1 MAVATDMIVPPAG
14 QKHVSFSG
22 SGETDNKQIGIQN
35 LAVPIQS
42 TPSVSFQPEFR
53 PRTLTHQLSVV
64 PEGEEFEE
72 ILREID
78 KEKGNEADAE
88 EDDNDDDDEK
98 TLIDDHEDPVFEKIK
113 EKVEK
118 TLERTESSSS
128 LSSAA
133 TDESD
138 GKQILIS
145 EHYTSIP
152 FGIQPRATYEHGK
165 KNADIMGLAYN
176 SRMRQFII
184 LDSKGITSWKRDNVD
199 NRVMRNL
206 MYPKYEYR
214 LLTYIVYAKKYNCYF
229 ALSKDFSL
237 KVLNR
242 DFDET
247 CHVSA
252 GLRSVLFMVFNSVTD
267 ELITGGVDGT
277 KIWSFRQVAGSSF
290 MELKPLANYE
300 LHLEKTLENVGGSW
314 VKKVELDHHL
324 QHLYFCSDTDLQVYN
339 LQGKRLFKYEKAHT
353 MSITGCV
360 YSQSAKVLITS
371 SVDCEVKVWSLMGG
385 MVHSFRGHSRAV
397 TNLLLHPDSSSLI
410 ITASLDGSIRMWSLD
425 TMELVYNITVSSD
438 GVLWMGLTDDN
449 ILYVSTCRNIT
460 LWSLNQFYSFWAL
473 SRNRVTRLSLSG
485 HEGKT
490 TRVVSLGDDSSV
502 RLFNRKTSKNLTT
515 VLPPHVVPA
524 LQSVMSICYSREF
537 DVVFLLINP
546 QEIWVYTSRTDPSC
560 RIAVWNVHDLQLPY
574 IVGSKGRGEERG
586 TRTGPKGIPLH
597 RATENGTGNEVVCD
611 CYSLCDLNSSATM
624 WTDEGNCCP
633 IRHTYLLLGMED
645 GRILFMDPVIRG
657 QKYMEFKANKDK
669 IQMMK
674 HDVAH
679 EALITMCQMTN
690 HALFQMW
697 DLPNLTLK
705 HEVCCGQDVQHFTRL
720 DYSFL
725 TGHKG
730 GAVYFHY
737 LLPVEESMTLKSK
750 GDDEEQAADEKD
762 VSNNGK
768 KLDHNSPI
776 VGLDA
781 STSLRIFCSAS
792 MDGAI
797 KIWDEFCVLLTEI
810 TMEDSLSSLCFLN
823 AQCDLLVGFQ
833 NHIYFIDHT
842 KVCPYLKLPSDE
854 GDYDTDTESDI
865 YENPDVLYEGGLQNT
880 DELTLETYLVPY
892 KLKFSQDFLEGK
904 LPIEQKAGPKEEDK
918 ETSESESD
926 YSLAPTDTYLSPP
939 DSPSR
944 LSEIDLTLGSGYTKY
959 DLLKQ
964 MHRTMRTLAL
974 KQKAD
979 ARRKKFLKKGRK
991 IYPKR
996 GKKRVNI
1003 MLDDDTPL
1011 QSDIEDGP
1019 KEEDPFLLPT
1029 FGMSP
1034 GPTPPGTPP
1043 SKPATPVDWVPHV
1056 EGTDV
1061 VEDKAKP
1068 EKLAPEPVV
1077 ASLDPFEHLAPE
1089 ASVDYIPPQ
1098 NTLDKL
1104 PADSVPEFSKKTIDY
1119 DIPNVLDASDRTP
1132 LTLIQTTAILDESDS
1147 VEFNSEFFDT
1157 EVELATEKN
1166 DNVSDKSDITDKPEV
1181 GVSSESEQEQILGE
1195 KPTEVKVQSIPDY
1208 ELPAL
1213 TCTSKMLVSR
1223 KSLTDDEDKELAMV
1237 LNEIKKEKG
1246 SNLLSTIRLPT
1257 PEEDIKGRRLR
1268 EEETFTPVEDK
1279 RPRPQHQYEEEE
1291 EEIPRRRSKYSLAN
1305 ARVDV
1310 KGLMRPQSK
1319 RLPRRFPSPSPSR
1332 RESDH
1337 SHSTLTEEELKRLQ
1351 QQEREMRK
1359 KQMMKDRKHPK
1370 KGQKLTRQE
1379 LIEQQRLQQ
1388 EMQKKKYDLP
1398 AGYKPR
1404 APDQKKDDANE
1415 SSYPMVM
1422 FQQEDIDN
1430 FQDMMWDPEPQ
1441 GPKQVGLMG
1450 TKLDLPPARKPMEPP
1465 RPIKPIVNR
1474 PGPPPVKPL
1483 EQPPSSTETTATTA
1497 QDKREETPMQLNML
1511 DLPTPQQFKPPEPKP
1526 PSPTKD
1532 VEKPD
1537 NKGLQQKSAEEERD
1551 QENLSPDVETAVQ
1564 RRWERSEVM
1573 PKSVAPAPQGTLK
1586 RLSEQRKSSSK
1597 PIKIILPREN
1607 DAPQDPH
1614 TLQES
1619 PMPEITEEDIEKYMK
1634 ALDSDPEEE
1643 EIEVYHGAVRRMS
1656 RSKRSVKDGG
1666 VLMLEEK
1673 KIIRPYSSVTRRDT
1687 PEAKKDPDRV
1697 RPQTAQVHFHAN
1709 LELILELPD
1718 NIDDLQN
1725 AFDDAFDRYQGM
1737 PGTPA
1742 ALTKDKLYRN
1752 DSTNFE
1758 GNWQE
1763 RAIERHMLLRM
1774 QKELR
1779 CKSAAQKR
1787 QAWES
1792 QRGGA
1797 KRSMSSREVITDDP
1811 TQDQMYQGSKTTR
1824 SDTYAVAAK
1833 RELERLSTLGTHSPG
1848 PPWRS
1853 VPSPPQSIPQRPHT
1867 AFVPFP
1873 VPPTV
1878 ANKTE
1883 LKTEK
1888 PFRFVMGKNGPP
1900 PVKLTPRRSTVDF
1913 NVEPKMIDP
1922 RNPSRTYRPSTSR
1935 SIPSKCSRYMLVSR
1949 PKEKTNF
1956 PLPSPI
1962 EEQLLADRFPNL
1974 GMQVYRHHSDIALRA
1989 KKVSYCIEY
1998 SPFGSCR

>member
-1 MAVATDMIVPPAG
+1 MMAVATDMIVPPPAG
-14 QKHVSFSG
+14 HKHVAFAV
-22 SGETDNKQIGIQN
+22 SGEADNQN
-35 LAVPIQS
+35 VMHVNVATRP
-42 TPSVSFQPEFR
+42 TPSVSFQSDLR
-53 PRTLTHQLSVV
+53 PRSITHQLSVV

-78 KEKGNEADAE
+78 KDLEKGNEADAE
-88 EDDNDDDDEK
+88 EEENEDEEK

-118 TLERTESSSS
+118 SLERTDSATS
-128 LSSAA
+128 LSSAG

-206 MYPKYEYR
+206 LYPKYEYR
-214 LLTYIVYAKKYNCYF
+214 LLTYLVYAKKYNCYF

-385 MVHSFRGHSRAV
+385 LVHSFRGHSRAV

-473 SRNRVTRLSLSG
+473 SRNRVTNLSLSG

-515 VLPPHVVPA
+515 VLPPHVVPP
-524 LQSVMSICYSREF
+524 LQSVMSVCYSREF

-560 RIAVWNVHDLQLPY
+560 RIAVWNVHDIQMPY
-574 IVGSKGRGEERG
+574 ITGARGKGEERG

-597 RATENGTGNEVVCD
+597 RATENGTGNEVVCN

-679 EALITMCQMTN
+679 EALITMCQMAD

-705 HEVCCGQDVQHFTRL
+705 HEVCCGQDVHHFTRL

-725 TGHKG
+725 TGHQS

-737 LLPVEESMTLKSK
+737 LLPAEESMTSVKSK
-750 GDDEEQAADEKD
+750 GEDEEQTLEEKD
-762 VSNNGK
+762 VGNNGK

-792 MDGAI
+792 LDGAL

-810 TMEDSLSSLCFLN
+810 TMEESLSALCFLN

-892 KLKFSQDFLEGK
+892 KLQFSQDFLEGK

-918 ETSESESD
+918 ESSESESD
-926 YSLAPTDTYLSPP
+926 YSLAATDTYLSPP

-964 MHRTMRTLAL
+964 MNRTMRTLAL
-974 KQKAD
+974 KQKAE
-979 ARRKKFLKKGRK
+979 AKRNKLMKKGKRL
-991 IYPKR
+991 YPKR

-1011 QSDIEDGP
+1011 QSDIEDGAQD
-1019 KEEDPFLLPT
+1019 EDPFTLPM

-1043 SKPATPVDWVPHV
+1043 SKPATPVDWVPHI
-1056 EGTDV
+1056 EGTDI
-1061 VEDKAKP
+1061 VEDKIKP
-1068 EKLAPEPVV
+1068 EKAVPEPV
-1077 ASLDPFEHLAPE
+1077 AADLDPFQHLAPE
-1089 ASVDYIPPQ
+1089 ASIEYIPPQ
-1098 NTLDKL
+1098 NTLDIL
-1104 PADSVPEFSKKTIDY
+1104 PADSVPEFSKKNIDY
-1119 DIPNVLDASDRTP
+1119 DIPNVLDSDDRTP
-1132 LTLIQTTAILDESDS
+1132 VTLIQSVDIQDEPDN
-1147 VEFNSEFFDT
+1147 VTEFKSEFFGTETENDT
-1157 EVELATEKN
+1157 ERK
-1166 DNVSDKSDITDKPEV
+1166 DDISDKPQV
-1181 GVSSESEQEQILGE
+1181 GISSESEYQQEPEE
-1195 KPTEVKVQSIPDY
+1195 KSTEIEVKHKTDNDFSII
-1208 ELPAL
+1208 PAL
-1213 TCTSKMLVSR
+1213 TCKSKMLVSR
-1223 KSLTDDEDKELAMV
+1223 NDGDDDDDLAMV

-1246 SNLLSTIRLPT
+1246 SSLLSTIRLPQ
-1257 PEEDIKGRRLR
+1257 PEEDIKGRQLR
-1268 EEETFTPVEDK
+1268 EEETFTPVEK
-1279 RPRPQHQYEEEE
+1279 TRPRSEHQYEEEE
-1291 EEIPRRRSKYSLAN
+1291 EEVPRRRSKYSLAN

-1337 SHSTLTEEELKRLQ
+1337 SHTTLTEEDLKRLQ
-1351 QQEREMRK
+1351 QQEKEMRK
-1359 KQMMKDRKHPK
+1359 KQMKDRKFPK
-1370 KGQKLTRQE
+1370 KGQKMTRQE

-1388 EMQKKKYDLP
+1388 EMQKKKYDVP

-1404 APDQKKDDANE
+1404 APDRQKEDGNDG
-1415 SSYPMVM
+1415 SYPMVM

-1430 FQDMMWDPEPQ
+1430 FQDMMWDPEPE
-1441 GPKQVGLMG
+1441 GAKQVGLMG

-1474 PGPPPVKPL
+1474 PGAPPAKSV
-1483 EQPPSSTETTATTA
+1483 EQLPPSTEATIAAEQMT
-1497 QDKREETPMQLNML
+1497 REETPVQLKTL
-1511 DLPTPQQFKPPEPKP
+1511 DLPMPQYKPPEPKP
-1526 PSPTKD
+1526 ASPTKD
-1532 VEKPD
+1532 VDKEH
-1537 NKGLQQKSAEEERD
+1537 NKGLDHKPAEEEKDR
-1551 QENLSPDVETAVQ
+1551 ENLSPDVETALQ
-1564 RRWERSEVM
+1564 RRWEKGEAMRKPV
-1573 PKSVAPAPQGTLK
+1573 VPAPQGTLK
-1586 RLSEQRKSSSK
+1586 KLSEQRKAGSK
-1597 PIKIILPREN
+1597 PIKVILPREN

-1643 EIEVYHGAVRRMS
+1643 DDIEIYHGAFRRMS
-1656 RSKRSVKDGG
+1656 KTKRSIKDGG

-1697 RPQTAQVHFHAN
+1697 RPKTAQVHFHAN
-1709 LELILELPD
+1709 
-1718 NIDDLQN
+1718 DLQN

-1742 ALTKDKLYRN
+1742 ALTKNKLYRN

-1758 GNWQE
+1758 SNWQE

-1797 KRSMSSREVITDDP
+1797 KRMMSSREVISDDP
-1811 TQDQMYQGSKTTR
+1811 TQDLVQSGSTSAR
-1824 SDTYAVAAK
+1824 SDTYTVAAK
-1833 RELERLSTLGTHSPG
+1833 RELGRLSSLGMHSPG
-1848 PPWRS
+1848 PPRYS
-1853 VPSPPQSIPQRPHT
+1853 ATPLTPVPQRPQT
-1867 AFVPFP
+1867 AFVPLP

-1878 ANKTE
+1878 ANKSE

-1900 PVKLTPRRSTVDF
+1900 SVRPSPRRSMVDF

-1974 GMQVYRHHSDIALRA
+1974 GMQVYRHHSDIALRS

-1998 SPFGSCR
+1998 TPYGSCR

>member
-1 MAVATDMIVPPAG
+1 MMAVATDVIVPPSG
-14 QKHVSFSG
+14 HKHVAFSG
-22 SGETDNKQIGIQN
+22 SGDTEIPTINMASKPP
-35 LAVPIQS
+35 L
-42 TPSVSFQPEFR
+42 SVSFQSDS
-53 PRTLTHQLSVV
+53 RTRAVTHKLSIV

-78 KEKGNEADAE
+78 KDLEKGNEADAE
-88 EDDNDDDDEK
+88 DDENEEDEK
-98 TLIDDHEDPVFEKIK
+98 TLIDDHEDPIFEKIK

-118 TLERTESSSS
+118 SLERTESVTS
-128 LSSAA
+128 LSSAG

-145 EHYTSIP
+145 EQYTNIP

-206 MYPKYEYR
+206 LYPKYEYR

-247 CHVSA
+247 CNVKA

-277 KIWSFRQVAGSSF
+277 KIWSFRQAAGSSF
-290 MELKPLANYE
+290 MELKPLSNYE

-324 QHLYFCSDTDLQVYN
+324 QHLYFCSDTDLHVYN

-410 ITASLDGSIRMWSLD
+410 VTASLDGSIRMWSLD

-485 HEGKT
+485 HESKT

-502 RLFNRKTSKNLTT
+502 RLFHRKTSKNLTT
-515 VLPPHVVPA
+515 VLPPHVVPP
-524 LQSVMSICYSREF
+524 LQSVMSVCYSREF
-537 DVVFLLINP
+537 DVIFLLINP
-546 QEIWVYTSRTDPSC
+546 QEIWVYTSRTDPCC
-560 RIAVWNVHDLQLPY
+560 RIAVWDVHNLQIPY
-574 IVGSKGRGEERG
+574 ITGSKGRGEERG
-586 TRTGPKGIPLH
+586 VRTGPKGIPIH
-597 RATENGTGNEVVCD
+597 RATENGTGNEVVCN

-633 IRHTYLLLGMED
+633 IRHSYLLLGMED

-679 EALITMCQMTN
+679 EALITMCQMSS
-690 HALFQMW
+690 HALFQIW

-725 TGHKG
+725 TGHQS

-737 LLPVEESMTLKSK
+737 LLPADESGALKSK
-750 GDDEEQAADEKD
+750 EDEDQTVDEKD
-762 VSNNGK
+762 LGISGK
-768 KLDHNSPI
+768 KLEHNSPI

-781 STSLRIFCSAS
+781 ASSLRIFCSAS

-810 TMEDSLSSLCFLN
+810 TMEDSLTALCFLN

-842 KVCPYLKLPSDE
+842 KVCPYLKLPEDE
-854 GDYDTDTESDI
+854 GDYDSDTESDI

-880 DELTLETYLVPY
+880 DELTLDTYLVPY
-892 KLKFSQDFLEGK
+892 KIQFSQDFLEGK
-904 LPIEQKAGPKEEDK
+904 LPIEQKTAHAEEDK
-918 ETSESESD
+918 ESSESESD

-939 DSPSR
+939 DSPSG
-944 LSEIDLTLGSGYTKY
+944 LSEIDLILGSGYTKY

-964 MHRTMRTLAL
+964 MNRTMRTLAI

-979 ARRKKFLKKGRK
+979 ARRKKLMKKGRK
-991 IYPKR
+991 LYPKR

-1011 QSDIEDGP
+1011 QSDHEDGQ
-1019 KEEDPFLLPT
+1019 KEQDPFLLPT

-1043 SKPATPVDWVPHV
+1043 SRPATPVDFVPHV
-1056 EGTDV
+1056 EGTDIV
-1061 VEDKAKP
+1061 KDKAKP
-1068 EKLAPEPVV
+1068 EKVAPEPV
-1077 ASLDPFEHLAPE
+1077 AE
-1089 ASVDYIPPQ
+1089 A
-1098 NTLDKL
+1098 
-1104 PADSVPEFSKKTIDY
+1104 
-1119 DIPNVLDASDRTP
+1119 
-1132 LTLIQTTAILDESDS
+1132 
-1147 VEFNSEFFDT
+1147 
-1157 EVELATEKN
+1157 
-1166 DNVSDKSDITDKPEV
+1166 
-1181 GVSSESEQEQILGE
+1181 
-1195 KPTEVKVQSIPDY
+1195 
-1208 ELPAL
+1208 
-1213 TCTSKMLVSR
+1213 
-1223 KSLTDDEDKELAMV
+1223 
-1237 LNEIKKEKG
+1237 
-1246 SNLLSTIRLPT
+1246 
-1257 PEEDIKGRRLR
+1257 
-1268 EEETFTPVEDK
+1268 FTPVEDK
-1279 RPRPQHQYEEEE
+1279 RPRPQHEYEEEE

-1319 RLPRRFPSPSPSR
+1319 RLQKRFPSPSPSR

-1337 SHSTLTEEELKRLQ
+1337 SHSALTEDELKLLQ
-1351 QQEREMRK
+1351 QKEREMRK
-1359 KQMMKDRKHPK
+1359 KQMKDRKMPK
-1370 KGQKLTRQE
+1370 KGQKLSHQE

-1404 APDQKKDDANE
+1404 APDRLKEEGDGN
-1415 SSYPMVM
+1415 YPNVM
-1422 FQQEDIDN
+1422 FQQEDIDS
-1430 FQDMMWDPEPQ
+1430 FQDMMWDPEEKP
-1441 GPKQVGLMG
+1441 GAKQAGLMG
-1450 TKLDLPPARKPMEPP
+1450 TKLELPPPRRSMEPP
-1465 RPIKPIVNR
+1465 RPIKPIINR
-1474 PGPPPVKPL
+1474 PGAPPAKPL
-1483 EQPPSSTETTATTA
+1483 EQPPGTETTVTA
-1497 QDKREETPMQLNML
+1497 EQEKQEETQVEIKTL
-1511 DLPTPQQFKPPEPKP
+1511 DLPMPHMYKPPEPKP
-1526 PSPTKD
+1526 SMPTKGMQQTA
-1532 VEKPD
+1532 D
-1537 NKGLQQKSAEEERD
+1537 NKGLEPKPEDEEKDR
-1551 QENLSPDVETAVQ
+1551 ENLSPEVETSMQ
-1564 RRWERSEVM
+1564 RRWGRGELM
-1573 PKSVAPAPQGTLK
+1573 PRPGGPAPQAGALK
-1586 RLSEQRKSSSK
+1586 KLSEQRKSSSK
-1597 PIKIILPREN
+1597 PIKIVLPREN

-1619 PMPEITEEDIEKYMK
+1619 PMPEITDEDIEKYMK
-1634 ALDSDPEEE
+1634 ALDSDHDDEDD
-1643 EIEVYHGAVRRMS
+1643 IEVYHGSARRMS
-1656 RSKRSVKDGG
+1656 RSKRSVKDGGGG

-1687 PEAKKDPDRV
+1687 PEAKEDPVRV
-1697 RPQTAQVHFHAN
+1697 RPKTAQVNFHAN
-1709 LELILELPD
+1709 
-1718 NIDDLQN
+1718 DLQN

-1742 ALTKDKLYRN
+1742 TLTKDRLYRN

-1758 GNWQE
+1758 GNYHE

-1779 CKSAAQKR
+1779 LKSAAQKR

-1792 QRGGA
+1792 QRGGSQ
-1797 KRSMSSREVITDDP
+1797 RTLSNREVIIDDV
-1811 TQDQMYQGSKTTR
+1811 TQEPGHPGSTTAR
-1824 SDTYAVAAK
+1824 SDRWAVATD
-1833 RELERLSTLGTHSPG
+1833 RELGRLSSLGMHTPG
-1848 PPWRS
+1848 PPRYNPPPSRS
-1853 VPSPPQSIPQRPHT
+1853 LPQRPHT
-1867 AFVPFP
+1867 AFIPLP
-1873 VPPTV
+1873 VPPTTV
-1878 ANKTE
+1878 NKSE

-1888 PFRFVMGKNGPP
+1888 PFRFALGKGGPP
-1900 PVKLTPRRSTVDF
+1900 SRKQTPRRSMVDF
-1913 NVEPKMIDP
+1913 NVEPNMIDP
-1922 RNPSRTYRPSTSR
+1922 RNPTRTYRPATSR
-1935 SIPSKCSRYMLVSR
+1935 SIPSKCNRYMLVSR

-1974 GMQVYRHHSDIALRA
+1974 GMQVYRHHSDIALRS

-1998 SPFGSCR
+1998 TPYGSCR

>member
-1 MAVATDMIVPPAG
+1 
-14 QKHVSFSG
+14 
-22 SGETDNKQIGIQN
+22 
-35 LAVPIQS
+35 
-42 TPSVSFQPEFR
+42 
-53 PRTLTHQLSVV
+53 
-64 PEGEEFEE
+64 
-72 ILREID
+72 
-78 KEKGNEADAE
+78 
-88 EDDNDDDDEK
+88 
-98 TLIDDHEDPVFEKIK
+98 
-113 EKVEK
+113 
-118 TLERTESSSS
+118 
-128 LSSAA
+128 
-133 TDESD
+133 
-138 GKQILIS
+138 
-145 EHYTSIP
+145 
-152 FGIQPRATYEHGK
+152 
-165 KNADIMGLAYN
+165 
-176 SRMRQFII
+176 
-184 LDSKGITSWKRDNVD
+184 
-199 NRVMRNL
+199 
-206 MYPKYEYR
+206 
-214 LLTYIVYAKKYNCYF
+214 
-229 ALSKDFSL
+229 
-237 KVLNR
+237 
-242 DFDET
+242 
-247 CHVSA
+247 
-252 GLRSVLFMVFNSVTD
+252 
-267 ELITGGVDGT
+267 
-277 KIWSFRQVAGSSF
+277 

-385 MVHSFRGHSRAV
+385 LVHSFRGHSRAV

-449 ILYVSTCRNIT
+449 ILYISTCRNIT

-473 SRNRVTRLSLSG
+473 SRNRVTNLSLTG

-502 RLFNRKTSKNLTT
+502 RLFNRKTTKNLTT
-515 VLPPHVVPA
+515 VLPPHVVPP
-524 LQSVMSICYSREF
+524 LQSVMSVCYSREF

-574 IVGSKGRGEERG
+574 ITGAKGRGEDHS
-586 TRTGPKGIPLH
+586 TRTGPKGIPHH
-597 RATENGTGNEVVCD
+597 RATENGTGNEVVCN

-679 EALITMCQMTN
+679 EALITMCQMVG
-690 HALFQMW
+690 HALFQIW

-705 HEVCCGQDVQHFTRL
+705 HEVCCGQDVLYFTRL

-725 TGHKG
+725 TGHQS

-737 LLPVEESMTLKSK
+737 LLPAEESTPFLKSK
-750 GDDEEQAADEKD
+750 GEDEETTVEEKD
-762 VSNNGK
+762 VANNGK

-792 MDGAI
+792 LDGAV

-810 TMEDSLSSLCFLN
+810 TMEESLSALCFLN

-842 KVCPYLKLPSDE
+842 KVCPYLKLPEDE
-854 GDYDTDTESDI
+854 GDDDTDTESDI

-904 LPIEQKAGPKEEDK
+904 LPIEQKAGTKEEEK
-918 ETSESESD
+918 ESSESESD

-944 LSEIDLTLGSGYTKY
+944 LSEIDLTLGSSYTKY

-964 MHRTMRTLAL
+964 MNRTMRTLAL
-974 KQKAD
+974 KQKAE
-979 ARRKKFLKKGRK
+979 ARRKLLMKKGKRR
-991 IYPKR
+991 YPKR

-1011 QSDIEDGP
+1011 QSDIEDGH
-1019 KEEDPFLLPT
+1019 KEEDPFALPT

-1043 SKPATPVDWVPHV
+1043 TRPATPVDWVPHI

-1061 VEDKAKP
+1061 VEDKTKP
-1068 EKLAPEPVV
+1068 EKAIPEPV
-1077 ASLDPFEHLAPE
+1077 ADLDPFQHLAPE
-1089 ASVDYIPPQ
+1089 ATVEYTPPQ

-1104 PADSVPEFSKKTIDY
+1104 PADSVPEFSRKKIDY
-1119 DIPNVLDASDRTP
+1119 TIPNVLDADDRTP
-1132 LTLIQTTAILDESDS
+1132 QTIIQSVNIEDEPDHDQ
-1147 VEFNSEFFDT
+1147 FKSELFGT
-1157 EVELATEKN
+1157 ETETIPEK
-1166 DNVSDKSDITDKPEV
+1166 KPDIISDKPEV
-1181 GVSSESEQEQILGE
+1181 GISSESEPEPE
-1195 KPTEVKVQSIPDY
+1195 PDVESVEAKVESKIESDPSF
-1208 ELPAL
+1208 PVL

-1223 KSLTDDEDKELAMV
+1223 KSTTDNDDDDFATV

-1246 SNLLSTIRLPT
+1246 SSLLSTIRLPE
-1257 PEEDIKGRRLR
+1257 PEEDVKGRQLR
-1268 EEETFTPVEDK
+1268 KEEAFTPVEEK
-1279 RPRPQHQYEEEE
+1279 RPRSEHQYEEEE

-1337 SHSTLTEEELKRLQ
+1337 SHTTLTEEDLKRLQ
-1351 QQEREMRK
+1351 QREK
-1359 KQMMKDRKHPK
+1359 KQQMKDRKLPK

-1415 SSYPMVM
+1415 SGFPMVM

-1441 GPKQVGLMG
+1441 GTKQPGLMG
-1450 TKLDLPPARKPMEPP
+1450 TKLELPPARRPTEPP
-1465 RPIKPIVNR
+1465 RPIKPIINR
-1474 PGPPPVKPL
+1474 PGVPPAKPTEQAPPP
-1483 EQPPSSTETTATTA
+1483 STEAAAVAEAIA
-1497 QDKREETPMQLNML
+1497 QEETPVQLKTL
-1511 DLPTPQQFKPPEPKP
+1511 DLPMPQQFRPPESKPPL
-1526 PSPTKD
+1526 PTKD
-1532 VEKPD
+1532 TEKPED
-1537 NKGLQQKSAEEERD
+1537 KKGLEQKPAEEEKDR
-1551 QENLSPDVETAVQ
+1551 ENLSPDVETAVQ
-1564 RRWERSEVM
+1564 RKWQRGETM
-1573 PKSVAPAPQGTLK
+1573 PKSVPHAPQGTLK
-1586 RLSEQRKSSSK
+1586 KLSEQRKGGSK
-1597 PIKIILPREN
+1597 PIKVILPREN

-1614 TLQES
+1614 TLQET
-1619 PMPEITEEDIEKYMK
+1619 PIPEITEEDIEKYMK

-1643 EIEVYHGAVRRMS
+1643 DDLEIYHGAIRRS
-1656 RSKRSVKDGG
+1656 SYSKTKRSIKDGG

-1673 KIIRPYSSVTRRDT
+1673 KIIRPYSSVTRRES
-1687 PEAKKDPDRV
+1687 PEAQKDPDRV
-1697 RPQTAQVHFHAN
+1697 RPKTAQVHFHAN
-1709 LELILELPD
+1709 VSHAIYS
-1718 NIDDLQN
+1718 
-1725 AFDDAFDRYQGM
+1725 FY
-1737 PGTPA
+1737 
-1742 ALTKDKLYRN
+1742 LYLDITFN
-1752 DSTNFE
+1752 QSF
-1758 GNWQE
+1758 
-1763 RAIERHMLLRM
+1763 
-1774 QKELR
+1774 
-1779 CKSAAQKR
+1779 
-1787 QAWES
+1787 
-1792 QRGGA
+1792 
-1797 KRSMSSREVITDDP
+1797 RE
-1811 TQDQMYQGSKTTR
+1811 
-1824 SDTYAVAAK
+1824 
-1833 RELERLSTLGTHSPG
+1833 
-1848 PPWRS
+1848 
-1853 VPSPPQSIPQRPHT
+1853 
-1867 AFVPFP
+1867 
-1873 VPPTV
+1873 
-1878 ANKTE
+1878 
-1883 LKTEK
+1883 
-1888 PFRFVMGKNGPP
+1888 
-1900 PVKLTPRRSTVDF
+1900 
-1913 NVEPKMIDP
+1913 
-1922 RNPSRTYRPSTSR
+1922 
-1935 SIPSKCSRYMLVSR
+1935 
-1949 PKEKTNF
+1949 
-1956 PLPSPI
+1956 
-1962 EEQLLADRFPNL
+1962 
-1974 GMQVYRHHSDIALRA
+1974 
-1989 KKVSYCIEY
+1989 
-1998 SPFGSCR
+1998 